1 MRISQNGVEFI
12 KQKEG
17 IKLTEYLDVA
27 GKPTIGVGHL
37 IRPGEKFPHLLNMD
51 KVDSLLRDDLSRI
64 EAVVN
69 EYVEVKIDQNQFDA
83 LCSLTF
89 NIGTSAFITST
100 FLKLLNEGHILKSAD
115 AMLHWDHVGKMES
128 PGLLQRR
135 KDEAKLFLS

>member
-37 IRPGEKFPHLLNMD
+37 IRPNEKFPHLLTMD
-51 KVDSLLRDDLSRI
+51 QVDSLLRDDLSRI
-64 EAVVN
+64 EAVIN

-89 NIGTSAFITST
+89 NIGTSAFMTST

-135 KDEAKLFLS
+135 RDEAKLFLS

>member
-37 IRPGEKFPHLLNMD
+37 IRPGEKFPHLLTMD
-51 KVDSLLRDDLSRI
+51 QVDSLLRDDLSRI

>member
-37 IRPGEKFPHLLNMD
+37 IRPGEKFPHLLTMD
-51 KVDSLLRDDLSRI
+51 QVDSLLRDDLSRI

-135 KDEAKLFLS
+135 RDEAKLFLS